1 MIDFQ
6 KELKKYEPVLE
17 VGQEA
22 SEEVSG
28 EDSKDMMDLLQYLFA
43 KEKGGDK

>member
-22 SEEVSG
+22 SEE
-28 EDSKDMMDLLQYLFA
+28 ETTDNNSKDMMDLLQYLFA
-43 KEKGGDK
+43 KEKGE